1 MELYLIRH
9 AHAVDGEDDARRPLS
24 SRGRKQIRALTEF
37 LASSGALNPAEIW
50 HSPLDRSRE
59 TAQLL
64 VDGLELDA
72 KLIEAPGLE
81 PGDDPADIAARLKKV
96 REPLAIVGHEPH
108 LSTLAT
114 LLVGGKSSVPIFV
127 VRKSTV
133 IALEGIGSH
142 WQVRWQLAPE
152 LLA

>member
-1 MELYLIRH
+1 MELFLLRH

-24 SRGRKQIRALTEF
+24 PRGRQQIKTLADF
-37 LASSGALNPAEIW
+37 LVSSGALHPMEIW

-59 TAQLL
+59 TAELL
-64 VDGLELDA
+64 VEGLGLTA
-72 KLIEAPGLE
+72 KLIETPGLE
-81 PGDDPADIAARLKKV
+81 PCDDPARIAARLKDV
-96 REPLAIVGHEPH
+96 REPIVIVGHEPH

-114 LLVGGKSSVPIFV
+114 LLVGGTPDAPIFV
-127 VRKSTV
+127 VRKSTI